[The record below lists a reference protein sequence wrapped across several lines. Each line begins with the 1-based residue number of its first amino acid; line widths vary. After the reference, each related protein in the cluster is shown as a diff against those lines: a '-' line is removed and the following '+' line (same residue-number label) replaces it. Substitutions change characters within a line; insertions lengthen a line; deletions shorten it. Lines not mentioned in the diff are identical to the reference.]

1 MRLPWV
7 LLALCSFAAI
17 SSGQPRALAADGDG
31 DAGGLEEPG
40 ALGDLGDLPPPPGD
54 GRPTKAITP
63 IPFTEPGPR
72 GERQIRA
79 RLFATTSL
87 RGEWEA
93 CACEAKPLGGLSQ
106 LMAVVAE
113 SRRSPVPTFFV
124 DAGNR
129 LFALDMALP
138 EAEEAK
144 RRLGAMLLV
153 DAANIVGLD
162 AAGVGPLDLAMGLDY
177 LQRLDQRQV
186 APFVAANLYGA
197 DGAQIFPASLVVERG
212 GVRVGF
218 TAVLPDGL
226 EGKGYRSQGA
236 KSAATRA
243 VRDLRAQGVDRVVVL
258 STLGEQADRALAR
271 ATGADVVVGA
281 GSRRVLDHGERAA
294 RTHIAE
300 AGSRGR
306 YLVDVRWYE
315 QGRESRPT
323 VTTVLPVPADG
334 AKHPIV
340 EALVQ
345 DTRHRLSD
353 PFLGTAPVRP
363 QVGP

>member
-7 LLALCSFAAI
+7 LLFLCSFAAI
-17 SSGQPRALAADGDG
+17 SSGQPRALAAEGDG
-31 DAGGLEEPG
+31 GGLDEPG
-40 ALGDLGDLPPPPGD
+40 GLGDLGELPPPPGD
-54 GRPTKAITP
+54 GRPTKAVTP
-63 IPFTEPGPR
+63 IPLTEPGPR
-72 GERQIRA
+72 GERKLRA

-87 RGEWEA
+87 RGEWES
-93 CACEAKPLGGLSQ
+93 CACDATPLGGLSQ
-106 LMAVVAE
+106 MMAVVAE
-113 SRRSPVPTFFV
+113 SRRSNVPTFFV

-144 RRLGAMLLV
+144 RRLGAMLFV

-177 LQRLDQRQV
+177 LRRLDQRQV
-186 APFVAANLYGA
+186 APFLAANLHAA
-197 DGAQIFPASLVVERG
+197 DGTPLFPASLVVERG

-226 EGKGYRSQGA
+226 EGKGYRSRDA

-258 STLGEQADRALAR
+258 STLGESADRTLAR
-271 ATGADVVVGA
+271 ATGADVVVAA
-281 GSRRVLDHGERAA
+281 GSRRVLDHGDRVA
-294 RTHIAE
+294 RSHLAE

-306 YLVDVRWYE
+306 YLVDVRWYA

-345 DTRHRLSD
+345 DTRRRLRD